1 MIATTC
7 RTCGTEREDPAAR
20 YCSWCGADV
29 PSDEPEEISPERE
42 HTARQHDGEPMR
54 YATLGAFV
62 LGALAVGALTVVT
75 MSALTRTD
83 VNEPASGP
91 TSTVTSL
98 VTESTHASETI
109 NPAVTQTITIRFPR
123 LGGVGRYH
131 QDGTVAVFAI
141 AGDHCGTREGMIG
154 ASGTIRNESQAGQT
168 FDYIIEV
175 DLIRVWTRARI
186 GHLEATVAGLPPGA
200 SADWNVEMPSTRVS
214 AIDCEVTDVSLTPID

>member
-1 MIATTC
+1 M
-7 RTCGTEREDPAAR
+7 
-20 YCSWCGADV
+20 
-29 PSDEPEEISPERE
+29 PSDEPEEISPENE
-42 HTARQHDGEPMR
+42 HTHRQHAADPLR

-75 MSALTRTD
+75 VSALTRTD
-83 VNEPASGP
+83 VNQP
-91 TSTVTSL
+91 TSAPTTTVTSA

-109 NPAVTQTITIRFPR
+109 NPAVTQTITIPFPR

-131 QDGTVAVFAI
+131 QDGVVAMFGI

-154 ASGTIRNESQAGQT
+154 ASGTIRNESPAGQT

-186 GHLEATVAGLPPGA
+186 GHLEATVTGLAPGA
-200 SADWNVEMPSTRVS
+200 SADWSVEIPSTRVS
-214 AIDCEVTDVSLTPID
+214 AIDCEVTDVTLTPID

>member
-7 RTCGTEREDPAAR
+7 RACGTELEDPAAP

-29 PSDEPEEISPERE
+29 PSDEPEEISPENE
-42 HTARQHDGEPMR
+42 HTPRQHAGDPLQ

-75 MSALTRTD
+75 ISALTRTD
-83 VNEPASGP
+83 VNEPTNGP
-91 TSTVTSL
+91 TTTVTSA

-109 NPAVTQTITIRFPR
+109 NPAVTQTITIPFPR

-131 QDGTVAVFAI
+131 QDGVVAMFGI

-154 ASGTIRNESQAGQT
+154 ASGTIRNESPAGQT

-186 GHLEATVAGLPPGA
+186 GHLEATVTGLAPGA
-200 SADWNVEMPSTRVS
+200 SADWSVEIPSTRVS
-214 AIDCEVTDVSLTPID
+214 AIDCEVTDVTLTPID

>member
-7 RTCGTEREDPAAR
+7 RACGTELEDPAAR

-29 PSDEPEEISPERE
+29 PSDEPEEISPESE
-42 HTARQHDGEPMR
+42 HTHRQHAADPLR

-75 MSALTRTD
+75 VSALTRTD
-83 VNEPASGP
+83 VNQP
-91 TSTVTSL
+91 TSAPTTTVTSA

-109 NPAVTQTITIRFPR
+109 NPAVTQTITIPFPR

-131 QDGTVAVFAI
+131 QDGVVAMFGI

-154 ASGTIRNESQAGQT
+154 ASGTIRNESPAGQT

-186 GHLEATVAGLPPGA
+186 GHLEATVTGLAPGA
-200 SADWNVEMPSTRVS
+200 SADWSVEIPSTRVS
-214 AIDCEVTDVSLTPID
+214 AIDCEVTDVTLTPID